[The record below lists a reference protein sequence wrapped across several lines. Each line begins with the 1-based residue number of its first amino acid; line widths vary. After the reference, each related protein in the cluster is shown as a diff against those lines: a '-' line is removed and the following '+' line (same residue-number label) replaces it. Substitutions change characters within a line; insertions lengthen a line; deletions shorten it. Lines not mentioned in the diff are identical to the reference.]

1 MRNVIRLTMA
11 AAFALTAISVSAQNT
26 SDPAGNL
33 TYCLPSTTL
42 TLEVDAVQ
50 EKFYAGPYA
59 RFAEKYLGVEAR
71 QKDET
76 VFQITQIRMVPSVEA
91 EAEVSVK
98 KNTLKVFFFT
108 SFDN

>member
-1 MRNVIRLTMA
+1 MRNVIKLTMA
-11 AAFALTAISVSAQNT
+11 AAFALTAVSVSAQKT

-59 RFAEKYLGVEAR
+59 KFAEKYLGVEAR

-76 VFQITQIRMVPSVEA
+76 VFQLTQIRMTPSVEA
-91 EAEVSVK
+91 DQSRRFTPSVS
-98 KNTLKVFFFT
+98 FT
-108 SFDN
+108 VHTAGIL